1 MIDFFFS
8 FFVEMVR
15 SFKDDMTSP
24 LSRPIPSFKRP
35 NTLPLGNSQ
44 KGNQILQPANKK
56 LRRCESLKVDD
67 SNSRS
72 MMTSSMSMPTIDSP
86 QISRPFLQMSLN
98 SLSEANIK
106 KACSLADEPNLTGDR
121 SRKLSLPTI
130 SGKTLHSVVIS
141 WFFYHSVDFTWNQL
155 LGIL

>member
-1 MIDFFFS
+1 MINFFS
-8 FFVEMVR
+8 FVEMVR

-130 SGKTLHSVVIS
+130 SGKTLHSVEIS

>member
-1 MIDFFFS
+1 
-8 FFVEMVR
+8 MVR

-130 SGKTLHSVVIS
+130 SGKTLHSLENS
-141 WFFYHSVDFTWNQL
+141 WFFYHSDFTWNQL
-155 LGIL
+155 LEVL

>member
-1 MIDFFFS
+1 
-8 FFVEMVR
+8 
-15 SFKDDMTSP
+15 MTSP

-44 KGNQILQPANKK
+44 KRNQILQPANKK

-130 SGKTLHSVVIS
+130 SDKTLHSVVIS
-141 WFFYHSVDFTWNQL
+141 
-155 LGIL
+155 